1 VYREAICRPVH
12 LNLAESSASRNRPA
26 RPRSPLLSAD
36 RVGDLLT
43 PAAFAQMRNMLV
55 NASLTRGFPPAPTM
69 KVMSPIG
76 PALIASTKASLT
88 WSENAL
94 ACFLGHEADTVAHMQ
109 RPKTIGVA

>member
-1 VYREAICRPVH
+1 MPAGPSEFGRKLGV
-12 LNLAESSASRNRPA
+12 AEPSSASAVAPA
-26 RPRSPLLSAD
+26 FRGPC
-36 RVGDLLT
+36 GDVLT

-76 PALIASTKASLT
+76 PALMASTKASLT
-88 WSENAL
+88 SSENAL